1 MYILI
6 VFYARVWLHVII
18 LFLFYPIF
26 LSILSI
32 LNIFDSY
39 FKPILIHYLML
50 QENKI
55 HLK

>member
-6 VFYARVWLHVII
+6 VFYARVWLHLII

-50 QENKI
+50 QKI
-55 HLK
+55 KSI

>member
-6 VFYARVWLHVII
+6 VFYARL
-18 LFLFYPIF
+18 LFYFYFTPSF

-32 LNIFDSY
+32 LNVFDSY

-50 QENKI
+50 QKNKI